1 MIDISANLPATLA
14 EYIPLAV
21 RGDELAF
28 EQLVRTLQPQVYRW
42 CLTFARN
49 ADDADELTQD
59 TFVQMHRH
67 LEQFRGE
74 SSIEGW
80 LYGIVRRL
88 ALAKRRKSA
97 RRKWLSESV
106 IPGLDA
112 VYNTDPGGRVDR
124 QRIASY
130 IRHFFTQLP
139 PRQREV
145 FDLVDLQGHDPSEVA
160 AMLSLKPATLRANLF
175 KARESIRAHVLEA
188 HPSWGEI
195 DR

>member
-1 MIDISANLPATLA
+1 MIDITSNPSVALA
-14 EYIPLAV
+14 EYVPLAV
-21 RGDELAF
+21 RGDDSAF
-28 EQLVRTLQPQVYRW
+28 EQLVRALQPQVYRW
-42 CLTFARN
+42 ALTYARDV
-49 ADDADELTQD
+49 DDADELTQD
-59 TFVQMHRH
+59 TFVQMHQH
-67 LEQFRGE
+67 LDQYRGD
-74 SSIEGW
+74 SSLEGW

-88 ALAKRRKSA
+88 ALQKRRKSA

-106 IPGLDA
+106 IPGMAA
-112 VYNTDPGGRVDR
+112 VYNTDPGARVDR

-130 IRHFFTQLP
+130 IRHFFTELP

-160 AMLSLKPATLRANLF
+160 VMLSLKPATLRANLF
-175 KARESIRAHVLEA
+175 KARQSIREHVMSA